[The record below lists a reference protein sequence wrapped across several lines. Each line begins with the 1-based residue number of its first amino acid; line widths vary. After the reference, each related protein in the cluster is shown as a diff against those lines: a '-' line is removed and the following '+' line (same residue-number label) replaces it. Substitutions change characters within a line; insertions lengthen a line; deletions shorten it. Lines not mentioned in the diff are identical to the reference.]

1 MTEELTL
8 ENILQDGIGTHIT
21 HIPLNAHNQSLKS
34 LQNKKGKNNL
44 IQNSRIKSIKKS
56 KKLSIKK
63 KIKPLLFPKKKK
75 KKIQQNKKYMNVTIL
90 HVVKYF

>member
-63 KIKPLLFPKKKK
+63 KLNPFSSKKKKK